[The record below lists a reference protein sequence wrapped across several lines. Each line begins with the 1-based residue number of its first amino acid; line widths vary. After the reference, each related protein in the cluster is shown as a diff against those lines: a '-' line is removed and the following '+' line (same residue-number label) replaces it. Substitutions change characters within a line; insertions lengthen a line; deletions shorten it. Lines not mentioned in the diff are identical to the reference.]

1 MSLPLLWG
9 SLKPMNKTL
18 ALSPQISTSL
28 RQIYTAG
35 IPWSFLWWDCVRAS
49 PSLHGFLFL
58 SQFPPSHVFSWRH
71 LLTKPL
77 THESLTEDLSC
88 GQHDLRHDKQKH
100 SECSFNILLS
110 FSPLNRLAFY
120 VVFFTPS
127 FLCLSLSKTLLFFSN
142 YTYLV
147 EKEMATHS
155 SILLWKI
162 PWTGMRLQRVR
173 YDWARACTH
182 THTHTHTHTPLSGV
196 STFVSHSSC
205 LLTETYLTTL
215 GFLHLLAI
223 SMRGWKKQFGKI
235 RLEV

>member
-9 SLKPMNKTL
+9 SLKPMNKSP

-35 IPWSFLWWDCVRAS
+35 IPWSFLWWDCLRAS

-58 SQFPPSHVFSWRH
+58 SQFPPSHTSSWRH

-88 GQHDLRHDKQKH
+88 GQPDLRIDKQKH

-142 YTYLV
+142 YPYLV
-147 EKEMATHS
+147 EKEMVTHS

-173 YDWARACTH
+173 HDWAHARTH
-182 THTHTHTHTPLSGV
+182 THTHTHTHRYAHSPLSGV
-196 STFVSHSSC
+196 SAFVSHSSC

-223 SMRGWKKQFGKI
+223 STGGWKKQI
-235 RLEV
+235 WQD